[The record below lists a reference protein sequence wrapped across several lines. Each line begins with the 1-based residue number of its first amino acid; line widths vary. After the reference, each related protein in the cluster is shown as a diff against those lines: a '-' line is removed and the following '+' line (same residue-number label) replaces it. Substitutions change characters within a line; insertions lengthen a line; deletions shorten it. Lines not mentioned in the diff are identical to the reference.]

1 MTQLQAPIRTL
12 FINALSVAMQGD
24 ISTALISLDEENQRI
39 AGQANYETYVRV
51 MSLKAELLF
60 LDCREQEA
68 IEIFT
73 RYIEPQ
79 MPSLDRETNLSLGHQ
94 RNVLSMSTLDF
105 NSGQQFDDL
114 YDRARLTGQ
123 KFFDA
128 DATVYAFE
136 AASEGKHYDALPTF
150 WRETLEAFRRGNWK
164 YFRRASSRLAEEF
177 LALGWLDEAAYHAIL
192 ALDDDV
198 AKEVAAHALLRQ
210 NPQVIDLLVQK
221 ILHSANLKRHA
232 TVGSLILSEIA
243 DAISDARVPE
253 VFRWCLQKGTL
264 PAGTA
269 SELNLFKGA
278 WDALTTIAHRLR
290 VADAKTL
297 IDAATH
303 HELWL
308 PPSFSRKH
316 LIGAVNLAV
325 SKVDIETLPG
335 WVDRAIPL
343 ATTLKHDLDYV
354 DSINLLCHIAQRAGT
369 EVKARIGD
377 KLYPT
382 DIVENAI
389 LAQVAEVF
397 GRRPAS
403 SEDADEVAQRVASE
417 IRSQVHRGDKNA
429 AKAGES
435 YGRITIGSEKESISV
450 SISSFIGVRAV
461 LSHRNLLS
469 DESVDALVSAML
481 EMIREPENIPA
492 NKTALIDCLIDLED
506 RFAPKVADS
515 VFEALAPIAKGIIP
529 EPKIMTGAGDPN
541 NPLNRFKMNVG
552 SFAQVQGQALHAI
565 ARLDQSSDG
574 KYADKLDPIFTNVLT
589 DTNAEIRRAGFGA
602 LRWLTKLSEPII
614 MSLLLGTRDLEPRT
628 AEAAYVALA
637 TNKALRIPDNLWH
650 QLKYSLTMTSKSPLS
665 QLRRAAAYTI
675 KNLRSQCPSEL
686 SASLKQLEEQLA
698 SDICYSVRSPLVEEP
713 STEQTKKNESD
724 DSDIHDSPK

>member
-1 MTQLQAPIRTL
+1 MH
-12 FINALSVAMQGD
+12 GD
-24 ISTALISLDEENQRI
+24 IGTALTSLDEESQRL
-39 AGQANYETYVRV
+39 ASQANYETYVRA

-114 YDRARLTGQ
+114 YDRARLTGE
-123 KFFDA
+123 KIFDA
-128 DATVYAFE
+128 EATVYAFE
-136 AASEGKHYDALPTF
+136 AAAEGKHYDALPTF

-177 LALGWLDEAAYHAIL
+177 LALGWIDGAAYHAIL
-192 ALDDDV
+192 ALDQDV
-198 AKEVAAHALLRQ
+198 AKKVAFHALLLQ
-210 NPQVIDLLVQK
+210 NSQTIDLLIQK
-221 ILHSANLKRHA
+221 IVESANLKRHA
-232 TVGSLILSEIA
+232 TIGCLILSEIA
-243 DAISDARVPE
+243 DAIPDDRVPE

-269 SELNLFKGA
+269 SELNLFKGV
-278 WDALTTIAHRLR
+278 WDALTSLAHRLS
-290 VADAKTL
+290 VDDAKRL
-297 IDAATH
+297 INAATQ

-316 LIGAVNLAV
+316 LIGAVNIAV
-325 SKVDIETLPG
+325 SNVDIEDLSG
-335 WVDRAIPL
+335 WVDRALPL

-369 EVKARIGD
+369 EVRAKIGD
-377 KLYPT
+377 NLYPT
-382 DIVENAI
+382 GVVENAI

-403 SEDADEVAQRVASE
+403 TVEANEVAQRVASE

-429 AKAGES
+429 AQPGES
-435 YGRITIGSEKESISV
+435 YGRITIGSEEESISV
-450 SISSFIGVRAV
+450 SISSFVGVRAV
-461 LSHRNLLS
+461 LSHRKLLS
-469 DESVDALVSAML
+469 DESVDALVSAIL
-481 EMIREPENIPA
+481 EMIQEPENIPA

-506 RFAPKVADS
+506 RFAPEVADS
-515 VFEALAPIAKGIIP
+515 VLEALAPIANGIIP
-529 EPKIMTGAGDPN
+529 EPKIMKVSGDPD

-565 ARLDQSSDG
+565 ARLDQLNDG
-574 KYADKLDPIFTNVLT
+574 KYADKLDPIFTTVLT
-589 DTNAEIRRAGFGA
+589 DANAEIRRAGFGA

-614 MSLLLGTRDLEPRT
+614 MSLLLGTRDPEPRT

-637 TNKALRIPDNLWH
+637 TNQAIRIPDNLWH
-650 QLKYSLTMTSKSPLS
+650 QLMYSLTMTSKSPLS
-665 QLRRAAAYTI
+665 QLRRAVAYTI
-675 KNLRSQCPSEL
+675 KSLRSQCPSEL

-713 STEQTKKNESD
+713 STEQTRKNDSD
-724 DSDIHDSPK
+724 DSDVHDSRK